1 MIVDNYSDTEI
12 FSSSFIKSLK
22 LISLKVISPSFQL
35 YGLKSVMGVTVSFPL
50 LRLTV
55 LLGSNTTDSS
65 GCDLSVTFTLPCMR
79 AVENSFSL

>member
-12 FSSSFIKSLK
+12 FLKFLHQILEIDILKSDKSLFPT
-22 LISLKVISPSFQL
+22 IWIEVGDGSDRQL
-35 YGLKSVMGVTVSFPL
+35 PL

>member
-12 FSSSFIKSLK
+12 FLKFLHQILEIDILKSDKSLFPT
-22 LISLKVISPSFQL
+22 IWIEVGDGSDRQ
-35 YGLKSVMGVTVSFPL
+35 FPL

>member
-12 FSSSFIKSLK
+12 FLKFLHQILEIDILKSDKSLFPT
-22 LISLKVISPSFQL
+22 IWIEVGDGSDRQL
-35 YGLKSVMGVTVSFPL
+35 SVVETD
-50 LRLTV
+50 V

>member
-12 FSSSFIKSLK
+12 FLKFLHQILEIDILKSDKSLFPT
-22 LISLKVISPSFQL
+22 IWIEVGDGSDRQF
-35 YGLKSVMGVTVSFPL
+35 SVV
-50 LRLTV
+50 RLTV

>member
-12 FSSSFIKSLK
+12 FLKFLHQILEIDILKSDKSLFPT
-22 LISLKVISPSFQL
+22 IWIEVGDGSDRQL
-35 YGLKSVMGVTVSFPL
+35 SVVETDC
-50 LRLTV
+50 

>member
-12 FSSSFIKSLK
+12 FLKFLHQILEIDILKSDKSL
-22 LISLKVISPSFQL
+22 
-35 YGLKSVMGVTVSFPL
+35 FPTIWIEVGDGSD
-50 LRLTV
+50 RQ
-55 LLGSNTTDSS
+55 LGSNTTDSS

>member
-12 FSSSFIKSLK
+12 FLKFLHQILEIDILKSDKSLFPT
-22 LISLKVISPSFQL
+22 IWIEVGDGSDRQF
-35 YGLKSVMGVTVSFPL
+35 SVVE
-50 LRLTV
+50 
-55 LLGSNTTDSS
+55 TDCII

>member
-12 FSSSFIKSLK
+12 FLKFLHQILEIDILKSDKSLFPT
-22 LISLKVISPSFQL
+22 IWIEVGDGSDRQF
-35 YGLKSVMGVTVSFPL
+35 SVV
-50 LRLTV
+50 V

>member
-12 FSSSFIKSLK
+12 FLKFLHQILEIDILKSDKSL
-22 LISLKVISPSFQL
+22 FQL